1 MGRTFESTK
10 PEEYY
15 TVTINELK
23 EQVSRLLTQQ
33 EAALNALDQSA
44 ALLKSLRSLIIEE
57 SK

>member
-15 TVTINELK
+15 TETINELK